1 MYVHIGIIRTATCR
15 LHPRQLV
22 SKETSSA
29 KETPQE
35 ENTDIVLKTA
45 CVPLHRTLTAPTQ
58 HCRHSEAT
66 VVLETLATRWWT
78 TFGYRFSVV

>member
-22 SKETSSA
+22 SKETPSA

-35 ENTDIVLKTA
+35 ENTDIVLKLHVFLFTEPSQHQHST
-45 CVPLHRTLTAPTQ
+45 VGIQRPL
-58 HCRHSEAT
+58 
-66 VVLETLATRWWT
+66 
-78 TFGYRFSVV
+78 